1 MTAVIKQLDNEKS
14 LLRKR
19 AAVCLASLAVV
30 SSDILLNNLVELI
43 LSQIELAEKKSK
55 SKNCTDARTLIQ
67 TVGTI
72 SRTVGFRLGR
82 HLDRLVPLFLRF
94 CGDPGYEVRGRD
106 ESYTELKNI
115 LVLYKYFICVL
126 YCILFITIIVVM

>member
-94 CGDPGYEVRGRD
+94 CGDPGYEVREGD
-106 ESYTELKNI
+106 GDCY
-115 LVLYKYFICVL
+115 YYYHYFILFVCV
-126 YCILFITIIVVM
+126 